1 MITVFFSNGT
11 KMEFSMATEVRGNG
25 FLQSDEPG
33 VTLLD
38 GRGNV
43 LAEFKAEAISGYTDD
58 VETTRRQK
66 EVARATMPLRVDD
79 RPRIA

>member
-11 KMEFSMATEVRGNG
+11 KMEFSMATEVRGGG

-33 VTLLD
+33 VKLID

-43 LAEFKAEAISGYTDD
+43 LAEFKAKDISGYTDD
-58 VETTRRQK
+58 VETTRRQADL
-66 EVARATMPLRVDD
+66 ARATMPLRLD
-79 RPRIA
+79 

>member
-11 KMEFSMATEVRGNG
+11 KMEFSMATEVRAGG

-43 LAEFKAEAISGYTDD
+43 LAEFKANDISGYTDD
-58 VETTRRQK
+58 VETTRRQV
-66 EVARATMPLRVDD
+66 ELARATMPLRMD
-79 RPRIA
+79 

>member
-11 KMEFSMATEVRGNG
+11 KMEFNMATEVRAGG
-25 FLQSDEPG
+25 FLHSDEPG
-33 VTLLD
+33 VKLID

-58 VETTRRQK
+58 VETTRRQADL
-66 EVARATMPLRVDD
+66 ARATMPLRMD
-79 RPRIA
+79 